1 MPAERGQPEV
11 RQPPGDGPTTATPWL
26 ARSTARLTLIAA
38 ITAISGPGIFRVIRR
53 AASTITM
60 TPIDTATSDRC
71 TCGSA
76 RAMSSSLVRVLL
88 SGTVTPSMS
97 GSCPAAT

>member
-1 MPAERGQPEV
+1 M
-11 RQPPGDGPTTATPWL
+11 
-26 ARSTARLTLIAA
+26 IAA
-38 ITAISGPGIFRVIRR
+38 ITAISGPGVFRVIRR

-60 TPIDTATSDRC
+60 TPADTATSAPC
-71 TCGSA
+71 TCGNA
-76 RAMSSSLVRVLL
+76 RAMSSSLAGVLL